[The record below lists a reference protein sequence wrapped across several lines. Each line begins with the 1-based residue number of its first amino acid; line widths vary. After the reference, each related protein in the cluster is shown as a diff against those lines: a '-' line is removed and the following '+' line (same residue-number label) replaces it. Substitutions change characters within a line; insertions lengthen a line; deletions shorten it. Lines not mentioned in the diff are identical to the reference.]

1 MRLSNDELW
10 EKAGTDQPI
19 TMEDIGL
26 EKETTTVIK
35 NRNGLTIFCPYCSL
49 KGNSIMIG
57 IFIFLIIILLSVCF
71 GALLA
76 KYL

>member
-1 MRLSNDELW
+1 MRLNDDELW
-10 EKAGTDQPI
+10 EKADTNQPI

-35 NRNGLTIFCPYCSL
+35 NRNGLTIFRPYCSL
-49 KGNSIMIG
+49 KGNNMIS

>member
-1 MRLSNDELW
+1 MRLNNDELW

-35 NRNGLTIFCPYCSL
+35 NRNGLTIFRPYHDL
-49 KGNSIMIG
+49 KGNNMIS

-71 GALLA
+71 GALLS

>member
-1 MRLSNDELW
+1 MRLSDDELW

-26 EKETTTVIK
+26 KKETTTVIK
-35 NRNGLTIFCPYCSL
+35 NKNGLTIFRPYHDL
-49 KGNSIMIG
+49 KGNNMISIFILLIMI
-57 IFIFLIIILLSVCF
+57 LLGVCL
-71 GALLA
+71 GALLS

>member
-1 MRLSNDELW
+1 MRLNDDELW

-19 TMEDIGL
+19 TIEDIGL

-35 NRNGLTIFCPYCSL
+35 NKNGLTIFRPYCSL
-49 KGNSIMIG
+49 KGNNMIS
-57 IFIFLIIILLSVCF
+57 IFILLILILLGVYL
-71 GALLA
+71 GTLLS

>member
-26 EKETTTVIK
+26 EKTTTVIK
-35 NRNGLTIFCPYCSL
+35 NRNGLTIFRPYHDL
-49 KGNSIMIG
+49 KGNNMIN

-71 GALLA
+71 GALLS

>member
-1 MRLSNDELW
+1 MRLNDDELW

-19 TMEDIGL
+19 TMKDIGL

-49 KGNSIMIG
+49 KGNNMIS
-57 IFIFLIIILLSVCF
+57 IFILLILILLSVYL
-71 GALLA
+71 GTLLS

>member
-26 EKETTTVIK
+26 EKTTTVIK
-35 NRNGLTIFCPYCSL
+35 NRNGLTIFRPYHNL
-49 KGNSIMIG
+49 KGNNMIS

>member
-26 EKETTTVIK
+26 EKTTTVIK
-35 NRNGLTIFCPYCSL
+35 NRNGLTIFRPYHDL
-49 KGNSIMIG
+49 KGNNMIS

-71 GALLA
+71 GALLS

>member
-10 EKAGTDQPI
+10 EKAGTDNPI

-26 EKETTTVIK
+26 EKTTTIIK
-35 NRNGLTIFCPYCSL
+35 NRNGLTIFRPYCNL
-49 KGNSIMIG
+49 KGNNIIS
-57 IFIFLIIILLSVCF
+57 IFIFLIIVLLSVCF
-71 GALLA
+71 GALLS

>member
-1 MRLSNDELW
+1 VRLNNDELW

-26 EKETTTVIK
+26 EKTTTVIK
-35 NRNGLTIFCPYCSL
+35 NRNGLTIFRPYHNL
-49 KGNSIMIG
+49 KGNNMIS

>member
-1 MRLSNDELW
+1 MRLNNDELW

-26 EKETTTVIK
+26 EKTTTVIK
-35 NRNGLTIFCPYCSL
+35 NRNGLTIFRPYHNL
-49 KGNSIMIG
+49 KGNNMIS